1 VRYDSVIVGNSA
13 ASVGAI
19 EAIARTSGNTSTC
32 LVAEENNPPYSR
44 PFIGHLVS
52 GEMTLDGI
60 WYRPRTFYEEN
71 DVDFQGGRKAIAIH
85 IGGREVELDDGSRIG
100 FRRLLLA
107 TGGSPILPP
116 IPGLAEFSHTFATLA
131 DALDIKARLD
141 RGEVTSAVVLG
152 GGLIGTAATS
162 AFVRRRVHVTV
173 VELAPRILSSV
184 LDAKASAIVQK
195 DLNEHNVRVMTGH
208 TIASVEGSRENPRV
222 TLDNGEVI
230 DSQLLI
236 VAIGVR
242 PRVELARGSGIQV
255 DRGIVVNDEMM
266 TDVPGIFAA
275 GDCAQMPDFVHA
287 DKRVLA
293 IWPAAYVGGMIAG
306 CNMAGGR
313 ASTRWFTSMNSMN
326 ILGRSVLSAGIV
338 NPGDADGWSELESE
352 ADGSYQRIVTQDGV
366 IRGFVLVGGNGRAG
380 LYLQMMRSKTP
391 VKRLDSELLSDS
403 FGLAHLP
410 RRERQRMW
418 KEAGKVVGS

>member
-1 VRYDSVIVGNSA
+1 
-13 ASVGAI
+13 
-19 EAIARTSGNTSTC
+19 
-32 LVAEENNPPYSR
+32 
-44 PFIGHLVS
+44 
-52 GEMTLDGI
+52 
-60 WYRPRTFYEEN
+60 
-71 DVDFQGGRKAIAIH
+71 
-85 IGGREVELDDGSRIG
+85 
-100 FRRLLLA
+100 
-107 TGGSPILPP
+107 
-116 IPGLAEFSHTFATLA
+116 
-131 DALDIKARLD
+131 LD
-141 RGEVTSAVVLG
+141 RGEVSSAVVLG
-152 GGLIGTAATS
+152 GGLIGTAAAS
-162 AFVRRRVHVTV
+162 ALVRRKVQVTM

-184 LDAKASAIVQK
+184 LDGKASAIIQK
-195 DLNEHNVRVMTGH
+195 DLDDHQVRVITGH
-208 TIASVEGSRENPRV
+208 TIARVEGSRETPRA
-222 TLDNGEVI
+222 TLDSGEVI
-230 DSQLLI
+230 DGELLV

-255 DRGIVVNDEMM
+255 DRGVVVNDEMM
-266 TDVPGIFAA
+266 TNVSGIFAA

-287 DKRVLA
+287 EKRVLA

-366 IRGFVLVGGNGRAG
+366 IKGFVLVGGNGRAG
-380 LYLQMMRSKTP
+380 LYLQMMRNKTP
-391 VKRLDSELLSDS
+391 VNGLDSELLSDS